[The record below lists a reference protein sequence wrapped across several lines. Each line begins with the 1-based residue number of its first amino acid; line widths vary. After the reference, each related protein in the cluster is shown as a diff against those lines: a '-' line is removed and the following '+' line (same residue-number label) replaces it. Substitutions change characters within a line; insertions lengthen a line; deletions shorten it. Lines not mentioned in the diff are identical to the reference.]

1 MVMFSLSMVFESVL
15 IEVVNKYI
23 GNYVENLN
31 ADQLKVG
38 IWGGNVVVENLAIR
52 PGAFDDLDLPV
63 KTIFGHLGK
72 LTLQIPWKDLYN
84 SPVKVEVEGLYILVV
99 PNSDIKYDPVKD
111 KKYRQDEK
119 MAEVKKVE
127 KAKKTELEKA
137 NPKQAEPST
146 FAEKLTA
153 NIIKNVQIT
162 LKDIHIRFEDKFS
175 NPAKPCAAG
184 ITLDLLQVTSIPQ
197 WGEHVAVDPVNLI
210 FKQLVISSFSVYWN
224 SSSGAQLYSSHLT
237 NCLQLFKARLAKNG
251 SVQIYQHMLGPI
263 NSTTLLRY
271 NSKPEQDKSNFTVP
285 KWLLVSDF
293 KELSFSINKSQFQD
307 IMSFVEGLEMMR
319 RAGLYRKYRPNVPSY
334 HGHYKEWWKFAYDCV
349 VEEEVHRK
357 LRNWDWNHI
366 LAHRTLCKKYYSAY
380 KSKMSTAKPSQQQV
394 AACREIEEDLD
405 ALNIILVR
413 QRVELELEREHVQ
426 AAKTTPKS
434 GWFGGWWGQSSS
446 SATESD
452 SENDAVKL
460 VNKLENAMSSDEK
473 AKLFKA
479 IGYKEGDVP
488 TDYPKTFVEF
498 AFAFTLE
505 SLSINVLDDSIPQS
519 LRRVLLLQ
527 LSGVRMDIDIRPTS
541 MRTATFVRLL
551 NVVGT
556 EQMGVV
562 PQLVTIYDRKI
573 ESDTNSTRAETPNLL
588 EVHFDKNPL
597 DSNSD
602 MRVNIKTQPL
612 LVVFDAKTVIDI
624 QEVFDTSKP
633 IAANQIQQA
642 VQLKLTEIKT
652 MSTAGL
658 QHMVHE
664 RKIVEINLDLK
675 ASTLLLPENGFY
687 TRDKGSL
694 LVVSLGH
701 IKVSSNPYDRN
712 QVSDG
717 IVMETVSNENPDFMK
732 LLSQLYD
739 NYKIE
744 LTDLQ
749 VVYAM
754 EGEQWESPVP
764 SLPDM
769 MYFLKPSS
777 LNVVVKR
784 CIIQDDP
791 RIPQIKINGSLKNI
805 DIVLSERRLKD
816 FAKLIVSIPLAD
828 PKHVVQSSAIDEAP
842 IFDSTFSMTMA
853 LNQEQNRALNQK
865 VPTDDIHQFKELEL
879 EFKIHEITARIVD
892 DNDLQLVFF
901 RLHSMGV
908 TLNKNTFDQHIK
920 AELGGVSLE
929 QTFNGTLIHVV
940 ETPRVSDTPEA
951 SDLKYLFSVE
961 LIMVDRK
968 CPEFR
973 SRYLSTLQTLKVD
986 FTHLEVCAHAEAIL
1000 DLLQRVNEFTKIFE
1014 QREIIES
1021 EYTLRASSRSTK
1033 IVNQSLSGD
1042 KKTVSKALP
1051 RHTVT
1056 TIGSK
1061 SGKSSHSSGKS
1072 AHDVIDLKL
1081 AVHIGGIA
1089 IKLQNNRKAIMRL
1102 AVKGGDSNIIIR
1114 KAYTMIDFVLNGIEV
1129 INLES
1134 TTMYSKIIC
1143 QADESTALKTSIVL
1157 FNADKDIKSS
1167 VDLKITAEIARI
1179 RVVFLN
1185 SFVSSVLDFLDNF
1198 QDAQQKIVE
1207 ASRTAAEAA
1216 KQNVQEAYTNASKA
1230 ELSLD
1235 LKAPVVYVP
1244 INEKEKDVFILDL
1257 GCLNISNIIVEIK
1270 CKNNQI
1276 AALDRIK
1283 LNLDQM
1289 TLKKATIKEDFTP
1302 DERKVSEI
1310 IERVSFKLTV
1320 QRNLSSGWYTEIP
1333 DLELLCEIPAIR
1345 IHLNRKNYLS
1355 LLRMLD
1361 ENLGAPANG
1370 AVETTSR
1377 VQSGV
1382 EVKPSMATIH
1392 TGPPPSL
1399 QSKMTVHEPIMEEP
1413 SDAGASN
1420 SHPLVVR
1427 TSVKF
1432 SFSLES
1438 VVVDVGLPTEE
1449 DTDEL
1454 LARMTFL
1461 VLSLRGSL
1469 LNDGSIQ
1476 TSILLVDLSLDDLR
1490 TARGNKINCYMLRK
1504 DANDLQDASLVN
1516 TKNVAPSRNVL
1527 DVVYQKTD
1535 KATFANVRISSF
1547 ILILNVEYLSLIAS
1561 VFQSPVESVPTAAP
1575 LKKIPPAPVAPHV
1588 SGKMSTV
1595 TLSKPPE
1602 PQAGNILN
1610 FNFKCEQPDIILV
1623 EHMDDI
1629 DTNALILHAEIEV
1642 KGRFQDEK
1650 QFISG
1655 SILDLQLFSCC
1666 FNPIKRKKTK
1676 VPVLRPFSVILAGS
1690 TPDKPG
1696 LNLDI
1701 CTTPI
1706 NLSVSPGTISLL
1718 SNISSAMAV
1727 QKDINESMSVQEID
1741 RSKMWDVT
1749 DVKDSDYYFLQTR
1762 VADEALLAL
1771 ETTSTDPYEAFEE
1784 EEKLDT
1790 CSLTVPS
1797 VIITLESGQGKN
1809 TVPLFKLESK
1819 IQASIRQWSTM
1830 PSVDCQLCV
1839 QMSYYNHRLA
1849 LWEPVLE
1856 PVEAK
1861 DADGREVFTP
1871 WELLLQLETLK
1882 DISLDDTIESP
1893 SGETAEVH
1901 YVKKIN
1907 LSSKEFMPITVTK
1920 TCLDVLKDLS
1930 TSFQEAYYNPSEVE
1944 GEKPSYVV
1952 QNDTGYDVIVNLTRS
1967 HLMPWGIEDNEGY
1980 EEAVLNHGGV
1990 LELQGLKVLGKE
2002 KKDLKLNDF
2011 LSVAIPDLSFASALP
2026 IARADK
2032 RYFSTSTR
2040 GASND
2045 NLGIVSEVT
2054 ISSGCT
2060 YIILRSILQVRN
2072 KFSVPI
2078 SVYYMT
2084 KKGNELELVGVV
2096 EPKDVLNIPLEAVY
2110 TPTCELFFSVKN
2122 YSVSLQP
2129 FVWKDLQMS
2138 VEKSMLMKCDP
2149 KRMED
2154 KEPFFIRASGE
2165 MEQVYHE
2172 HTNRHTMSSAC
2183 YNIYIRPTVI
2193 FKNLLPVD
2201 VVCSI
2206 QGMVTEPL
2214 VLKGESIQVLTAEPG
2229 SSTIVVKIPDY
2240 LNREW
2245 VCKHQI
2251 EIDAPLLDVWTF
2263 ETYETTQKFTLEL
2276 GLHTLVRN
2284 ETIIMELYCPFWMLN
2299 KTGLLLSYKQAQNSE
2314 HVLHHPANFVGPIM
2328 FSFRAKSF
2336 FAKKKSQVRVENGQ
2350 WSDKFSLDVVGN
2362 SGGVACINKNMK
2374 YQIGIE
2380 IQLSYSTLT
2389 KIVVFTPF
2397 YVILNNWPIALEFQ
2411 EVPAHPTSSDPWFTV
2426 QKNECIPFWPM
2437 EKQSHGLKA
2446 RVAKTHESTIVFP
2459 YDQVF
2464 NSVFKLANKFGALNV
2479 DVQVTEGGTYISF
2492 HSYELGLAPTLMINH
2507 TPHDI
2512 LYQEKALK
2520 KDTANKLPPRKQML
2534 FTWESNVVDNDLLVG
2549 LNRLSEIKFKQ
2560 DNIGKLEYNKEEI
2573 YWVSFLYGLQRVL
2586 LFTSYQSIARDAQ
2599 NLVSSDVT
2607 ESEIEIMINGI
2618 SLSLVDNI
2626 KKVEVLHLGITSTGV
2641 AWQSKKR
2648 GKKRF
2653 KPLSERE
2660 SNSIEMAYQEH
2671 KGASDV
2677 AKVGAKQVDHRIMVD
2692 FGTMTMVKPVVRELK
2707 RAYKTGLWVNIVS
2720 SRHSLQFHLKI
2731 NRVQIDNQT
2740 FECVF
2745 PVVLAPVPPPRT
2757 ISADTAE
2764 KPFVE
2769 VSIVKRITD
2778 YSIVQQ
2784 FKYFKVLVQE
2794 FQIKVDT
2801 GFVSALLSM
2810 IGGDETYNEK
2820 AEFLGFKNDLKLK
2833 DEPLQY
2839 HVTSV
2844 AIQDQK
2850 HFYDYLHLSP
2860 LKFHLSF
2867 TLSGAGQGLEQTNTA
2882 YVGPLLQSF
2891 GVTLTDVQGVVFK
2904 LAYFEKEHTFLTKRQ
2919 LMQDVKSHYVGQLVK
2934 QLYVLVLGLD
2944 VIGNPLGLMVGLGHG
2959 AKDLFYEP
2967 FQGAIQGP
2975 GEFATGLAYGM
2986 RSLFG
2991 HTVGGAAGA
3000 VSKITGAMGKGLA
3013 ALTFDKEYQKT
3024 RLEMYNQQPA
3034 NLQEGL
3040 AQSGKGLVMGMYH
3053 GVTGVVTKP
3062 ISGAKAEG
3070 VGGFFKGAGKGLV
3083 GLVTRPTAG
3092 FVDFASG
3099 SFNAVKRATDISDD
3113 TIRMRPPRFIQNDG
3127 HVRPFS
3133 KRVAEGHKLLKDV
3146 DKGKYATTDVYVFH
3160 TRIGQQNQDFLLIT
3174 DKRIGYI
3181 CVNEIFGGFQMD
3193 WSHTWNELE
3202 GAATVVTNGIKLP
3215 IGKKRGM
3222 RAVFQSSPHAK
3233 ILLIDSH
3240 ETRKQIVELISDLT
3254 EEALGTAS
3262 SRTSI
3267 TSHDNLIVQE
3277 AKYRRKLVRKHKEI
3291 HEQQAKHKASRMSHR
3306 KPTKSPSS
3314 GADT

>member
-1 MVMFSLSMVFESVL
+1 MVFESVL

-63 KTIFGHLGK
+63 KTVFGHLGK

-84 SPVKVEVEGLYILVV
+84 SPVKVEVEGLYVLVV
-99 PNSDIKYDPVKD
+99 PNSDIKYDPIKD
-111 KKYRQDEK
+111 KKYRLDEK

-127 KAKKTELEKA
+127 KAKKLELEKA

-175 NPAKPCAAG
+175 NPGKPSAAG
-184 ITLDLLQVTSIPQ
+184 ITLDLLQVTSIAR
-197 WGEHVAVDPVNLI
+197 WGEQVPVDPANLI

-224 SSSGAQLYSSHLT
+224 SSSGNDLYSAQLT
-237 NCLQLFKARLAKNG
+237 ECLKLFKNRLAHREPERK
-251 SVQIYQHMLGPI
+251 YQHILGPI

-319 RAGLYRKYRPNVPSY
+319 RAGLYRKYRPNVPCY
-334 HGHYKEWWKFAYDCV
+334 RGYYKEWWRFAYNCV

-366 LAHRTLCKKYYSAY
+366 LAHRKRCKKYYDAY
-380 KSKMSTAKPSQQQV
+380 KSKMATAKPSQQQV
-394 AACREIEEDLD
+394 TACREIEEDLD

-413 QRVELELEREHVQ
+413 QRVELELEREHIQ
-426 AAKTTPKS
+426 AAKATPKS
-434 GWFGGWWGQSSS
+434 GWFGGWWGQGSSS
-446 SATESD
+446 TSESD
-452 SENDAVKL
+452 GETDATKL
-460 VNKLENAMSSDEK
+460 VSKLENAMSSDEK

-498 AFAFTLE
+498 AFVFTLD
-505 SLSINVLDDSIPQS
+505 SLSINVLDDTIPTS
-519 LRRVLLLQ
+519 LRKVLLLQ
-527 LSGVRMDIDIRPTS
+527 LSGVRTDIDVRPTS

-556 EQMGVV
+556 EQNGVV

-573 ESDTNSTRAETPNLL
+573 EHPTSSSTAEVPNLL
-588 EVHFDKNPL
+588 EVHFDKSPL
-597 DSNSD
+597 DSISD
-602 MRVNIKTQPL
+602 MRVVVKAQPL
-612 LVVFDAKTVIDI
+612 LVVFDAKTVNDI
-624 QEVFDTSKP
+624 QDVFDTSKP

-664 RKIVEINLDLK
+664 RKIVEINLDLQ

-694 LVVSLGH
+694 LIVSLGH

-712 QVSDG
+712 QVSEG
-717 IVMETVSNENPDFMK
+717 IVLEAASNEHPDFMK
-732 LLSQLYD
+732 LLSKLYD

-754 EGEQWESPVP
+754 EGEEWESPKVA
-764 SLPDM
+764 LPDM

-777 LNVVVKR
+777 LSVLVKR

-791 RIPQIKINGSLKNI
+791 RIPQIKINGSLNNI

-816 FAKLIVSIPLAD
+816 FAKLVVSIPLAE
-828 PKHVVQSSAIDEAP
+828 PKQAIQSSIDEAP

-853 LNQEQNRALNQK
+853 LNQEQNRIANMK
-865 VPTDDIHQFKELEL
+865 MPTDDIHQFKELEL
-879 EFKIHEITARIVD
+879 EFKIHEITTRIVD
-892 DNDLQLVFF
+892 DNDAQLVFF

-908 TLNKNTFDQHIK
+908 TVNKNTFDQHIK

-929 QTFNGTLIHVV
+929 HTYNGDLIHVF
-940 ETPRVSDTPEA
+940 ETPGVSDV
-951 SDLKYLFSVE
+951 KYLFSVE
-961 LIMVDRK
+961 LVMVDRK

-973 SRYLSTLQTLKVD
+973 SRYLSTLQTLRVD

-1000 DLLQRVNEFTKIFE
+1000 DLLQRANEFTKIFE
-1014 QREIIES
+1014 QRDMRES
-1021 EYTLRASSRSTK
+1021 EHTVGAARSK
-1033 IVNQSLSGD
+1033 LIVNSPSGD
-1042 KKTVSKALP
+1042 KRTTSKNLP

-1061 SGKSSHSSGKS
+1061 SGKSSSSS
-1072 AHDVIDLKL
+1072 AKTHHDVIDLKL
-1081 AVHIGGIA
+1081 TVHIGGIA

-1102 AVKGGDSNIIIR
+1102 AVKGGESSITLR
-1114 KAYTMIDFVLNGIEV
+1114 KAYTMIDFILNGIEV

-1134 TTMYSKIIC
+1134 TNMYSKIIC
-1143 QADESTALKTSIVL
+1143 QADESKALKTNIVL
-1157 FNADKDIKSS
+1157 FNAEKDSTSS

-1198 QDAQQKIVE
+1198 QDAQRKIVE

-1216 KQNVQEAYTNASKA
+1216 KQNVQEAYTNAAKA

-1244 INEKEKDVFILDL
+1244 INEKEKEVFILDL

-1289 TLKKATIKEDFTP
+1289 TLTKASINEDFSV
-1302 DERKVSEI
+1302 DERAVSEI

-1320 QRNLSSGWYTEIP
+1320 QRNLSSGWYTDIP

-1345 IHLNRKNYLS
+1345 IHLNRKNYL
-1355 LLRMLD
+1355 LLMRMLD
-1361 ENLGAPANG
+1361 ENLGAPANV
-1370 AVETTSR
+1370 AKEPTPR
-1377 VQSGV
+1377 LQSGV
-1382 EVKPSMATIH
+1382 DGKPSMSTVH
-1392 TGPPPSL
+1392 SGPPPSI
-1399 QSKMTVHEPIMEEP
+1399 QSKFNIHDVILEEP
-1413 SDAGASN
+1413 SEIAAGKN
-1420 SHPLVVR
+1420 PPIVVR

-1454 LARMTFL
+1454 LARMTLL

-1490 TARGNKINCYMLRK
+1490 STRGNKINCYMLRK
-1504 DANDLQDASLVN
+1504 DAEDLQDASFVN
-1516 TKNVAPSRNVL
+1516 TKKIVAPSRNVL

-1561 VFQSPVESVPTAAP
+1561 VFTSPVQTAPPAAP
-1575 LKKIPPAPVAPHV
+1575 IKKTPPAPGAAFQVPT
-1588 SGKMSTV
+1588 KMSTA
-1595 TLSKPPE
+1595 TLPKAPE
-1602 PQAGNILN
+1602 PQAGNVLN

-1629 DTNALILHAEIEV
+1629 DTNALILHAEIEI

-1650 QFISG
+1650 QFVSG

-1690 TPDKPG
+1690 TPDRPG

-1706 NLSVSPGTISLL
+1706 SLSVSPGTISLL

-1727 QKDINESMSVQEID
+1727 QKDLNESMSAQDVD

-1771 ETTSTDPYEAFEE
+1771 EAPSVEVFEAFE

-1819 IQASIRQWSTM
+1819 IQASVRQWSTM
-1830 PSVDCQLCV
+1830 PNVDCQLCV

-1856 PVEAK
+1856 PVETK
-1861 DADGREVFTP
+1861 DADGRETFVP

-1893 SGETAEVH
+1893 TGETAEVH
-1901 YVKKIN
+1901 YVRKIN

-1952 QNDTGYDVIVNLTRS
+1952 QNDTGYDVIVNFKKS
-1967 HLMPWGIEDNEGY
+1967 HLLPWGIEDNEGY
-1980 EEAVLNHGGV
+1980 EEAVLNHGGI
-1990 LELQGLKVLGKE
+1990 LELQGLKVSEKD

-2011 LSVAIPDLSFASALP
+2011 LNISIPDLSFASALP

-2032 RYFSTSTR
+2032 RYFSTTTR

-2045 NLGIVSEVT
+2045 NLGIVSEVS
-2054 ISSGCT
+2054 ISNGCT

-2072 KFSVPI
+2072 KFSVPV

-2172 HTNRHTMSSAC
+2172 NTNRHTMSSAC

-2206 QGMVTEPL
+2206 QGMITEPL
-2214 VLKGESIQVLTAEPG
+2214 VQKGESIQVLTAEPG
-2229 SSTIVVKIPDY
+2229 SSTIVVKIPEY

-2251 EIDAPLLDVWTF
+2251 ETEAPELDVWTF

-2276 GLHTLVRN
+2276 GLHTFTSN
-2284 ETIIMELYCPFWMLN
+2284 ETMIMELYCPFWMLN

-2336 FAKKKSQVRVENGQ
+2336 FAKKKSQIRVENGQ
-2350 WSDKFSLDVVGN
+2350 WSDKFSLDVVGS
-2362 SGGVACINKNMK
+2362 SGSVACINKNMK
-2374 YQIGIE
+2374 HEIGIA

-2397 YVILNNWPIALEFQ
+2397 YVVMNNWPIALEFQ

-2437 EKQSHGLKA
+2437 EKHSNGLKA
-2446 RVAKTHESTIVFP
+2446 RVAKTSESTVAFP
-2459 YDQVF
+2459 YNQVF

-2479 DVQVTEGGTYISF
+2479 DVQITEGGIYISF
-2492 HSYELGLAPTLMINH
+2492 HVYELGLAPTLMINH
-2507 TPHDI
+2507 TPYDI

-2520 KDTANKLPPRKQML
+2520 KDTANKLPPHKQML
-2534 FTWESNVVDNDLLVG
+2534 FTWESNVVENDLLVG

-2607 ESEIEIMINGI
+2607 ESEVEVMINGI

-2626 KKVEVLHLGITSTGV
+2626 NKVEVLHLGITSTGV
-2641 AWQSKKR
+2641 AWQSKKK

-2653 KPLSERE
+2653 KPLSDRE
-2660 SNSIEMAYQEH
+2660 SNVIEMAYQEH
-2671 KGASDV
+2671 KAASDM
-2677 AKVGAKQVDHRIMVD
+2677 AKLGPKQVDHRIMVD
-2692 FGTMTMVKPVVRELK
+2692 FGTMIMVKPVIRELR
-2707 RAYKTGLWVNIVS
+2707 RAYKTGLWVNIVT

-2745 PVVLAPVPPPRT
+2745 PVVLAPVPPPKT

-2769 VSIVKRITD
+2769 ISIVKRITD
-2778 YSIVQQ
+2778 YSVVQQ

-2801 GFVSALLSM
+2801 GFISALLSM
-2810 IGGDETYNEK
+2810 IGEDEIYNEK

-2833 DEPLQY
+2833 DEPLRY

-2867 TLSGAGQGLEQTNTA
+2867 TLSGQSLEQNTA
-2882 YVGPLLQSF
+2882 FVGPLLQSF
-2891 GVTLTDVQGVVFK
+2891 GVTLTDIQGVVFK

-2919 LMQDVKSHYVGQLVK
+2919 LFQEVKGHYVGQLVK

-2975 GEFATGLAYGM
+2975 GEFATGLAYGV

-3013 ALTFDKEYQKT
+3013 ALTFDKEYQKN
-3024 RLEMYNQQPA
+3024 RLEMYSQQPA

-3113 TIRMRPPRFIQNDG
+3113 TTRMRPPRFIQNDG

-3193 WSHTWNELE
+3193 WSHTWSEIE
-3202 GAATVVTNGIKLP
+3202 GAASVVPNGIKLP
-3215 IGKKRGM
+3215 IGKKKGM

-3240 ETRKQIVELISDLT
+3240 ETRKQIVDLIADLT

-3267 TSHDNLIVQE
+3267 TSHDNLIV
-3277 AKYRRKLVRKHKEI
+3277 
-3291 HEQQAKHKASRMSHR
+3291 
-3306 KPTKSPSS
+3306 SPP
-3314 GADT
+3314 